1 MNILPVNKVTWFQL
15 PANDMER
22 AWNFYHQAFGWSQEE
37 AYTNKAIWGAI
48 NGEITERN
56 EEMQYPR
63 LVIRVDD
70 INHML
75 EKIKESGGEIVKER
89 TEIPEI
95 GMAFASFVDTE
106 GNIMNIVGD
115 I

>member
-1 MNILPVNKVTWFQL
+1 
-15 PANDMER
+15 MER

-37 AYTNKAIWGAI
+37 VYTNKAIWGAI
-48 NGEITERN
+48 NGEIAERN

-70 INHML
+70 INHMV
-75 EKIKESGGEIVKER
+75 EKIKKSGGKIVKER

-95 GMAFASFVDTE
+95 GMVFASFVDTE
-106 GNIMNIVGD
+106 RNIINIVGD
-115 I
+115 L